1 MLVLTGKG
9 VSAGLAQGVLSVYKP
24 QTNKIEQHL
33 VADIIAEKER
43 FTKARLTAQEQL
55 KKLYDKALAE
65 AGEDTAAIFD
75 VHQMML
81 EDPDYVE
88 TIEGLITNEK
98 MNAESAVSKTA
109 TQFADMFA
117 AMDDAY
123 MQARSADVKDISNRV
138 IQILSG
144 GSTGPN
150 LTQAAILAAADL
162 APSETMS
169 LDRSKLLGFIT
180 ETGATNSH
188 TAILARTMSVPAV
201 VAVGPFLDKVQDGQ
215 TVIIDGSSG
224 KIYLDPDVE
233 TSKKLQEQISKA
245 QAEASLLASLKGK
258 ANITKSG
265 KTIKIYANIGSPQ
278 DLDAVLKN
286 DAGGIGLFRSEF
298 LYLDKT
304 DFPTEEEQFIA
315 YKTVLAGM
323 HGKEVVIRTLDI
335 GADKQCAY
343 FHLDKEANPAL
354 GYRAIRICLTQT
366 DIFKTQ
372 LRAILRASAFGK
384 AAIMLPMITSVQEVR
399 AARAIYNEVKAELDA
414 KKIPYAKD
422 IPFGIMIETPAAA
435 LCSAVLAQEVDFF
448 SIGTNDLTQYTLAID
463 RQNDKLD
470 KFFDAHHPAVLKLIE
485 LTAKNAHAK
494 GIWCGICGE
503 LGADQ
508 ALTETFLNYGID
520 ELSVSPGA
528 ILPLRKHILEL
539 P

>member
-9 VSAGLAQGVLSVYKP
+9 VSGGLAQGVLSVYKP

-33 VADIIAEKER
+33 VADIVAEKER

-55 KKLYDKALAE
+55 KKLYNKALAE

-98 MNAESAVSKTA
+98 MNAESAVSQTA
-109 TQFADMFA
+109 TQFAAMFA

-233 TSKKLQEQISKA
+233 TSKKLQEQINKA

-265 KTIKIYANIGSPQ
+265 KTIKIYANIGSPK

-304 DFPTEEEQFIA
+304 DFPTEEEQFTA
-315 YKTVLAGM
+315 YKTVLTGM
-323 HGKEVVIRTLDI
+323 QGKEVVIRTLDI

-399 AARAIYNEVKAELDA
+399 AAHAIYNEVKAELDA

-435 LCSAVLAQEVDFF
+435 LCSAELAQEVDFF

-463 RQNDKLD
+463 RQNNKLD

-485 LTAKNAHAK
+485 LTTKNAHAK